1 MRYGS
6 AEEMRRVLESIK
18 DYARH
23 AKESDCSRDLECY
36 ATIDIIEQ
44 KLTNSLTRNFR
55 RWVHREH
62 DGRDIN
68 VDSLIKF
75 LQKETELKEHL
86 TTKSSNASPIRAK
99 TNLPQFIIC
108 ALTIQIIAA
117 HYVETNVINS

>member
-1 MRYGS
+1 MRSGS

-44 KLTNSLTRNFR
+44 KLTDSLTRNFR

-68 VDSLIKF
+68 VDLLIKF
-75 LQKETELKEHL
+75 LQKETELEEYL
-86 TTKSSNASPIRAK
+86 TTKSSNALPIRAK
-99 TNLPQFIIC
+99 TKSSTVYHMRSN
-108 ALTIQIIAA
+108 
-117 HYVETNVINS
+117 YTNNRCSLCGN